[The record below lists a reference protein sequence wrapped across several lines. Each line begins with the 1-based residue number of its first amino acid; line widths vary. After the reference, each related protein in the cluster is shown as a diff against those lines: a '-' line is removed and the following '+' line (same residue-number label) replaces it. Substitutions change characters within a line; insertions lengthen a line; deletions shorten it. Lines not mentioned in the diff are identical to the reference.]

1 MEKLIILVNT
11 AFCFLR
17 GIHKRHLS
25 IEKGDNKQ
33 INFANELKNF
43 DKGIKALEKRYF

>member
-17 GIHKRHLS
+17 GIHKGHLS

-43 DKGIKALEKRYF
+43 DKDIKTLDKRYF

>member
-1 MEKLIILVNT
+1 MGKLIILVNT

-17 GIHKRHLS
+17 GIHKGHLS

-43 DKGIKALEKRYF
+43 DKDIKTLEKRYF